1 MTSEIPAR
9 AAPRT
14 TIAVRGA
21 RVHNLKNISLEIPR
35 DSLVVV
41 TGLSGSGKS
50 SLAFDTIYAEG
61 QRRYM
66 ESLSSYAKRF
76 VAQVA
81 KPDVD
86 FVFGLSP
93 VISIE
98 QKTVGANPRSTVG
111 TMTDIGSYLNLLFAT
126 IAEPHCPRTG
136 EPVPG
141 RSSSQILEGIL
152 SLPEGTEI
160 ELRAPA
166 FRVYGEELDFVFT
179 ALRKKGCRRLIVDG
193 KQVDISE
200 EVALDESRVR
210 NMDAV
215 VDRFVVSPKHEKAIK
230 AGIASALL
238 VGDGLMQVQVT
249 KGAGKAE
256 TERFYGG
263 LCSRTHHLIYGD
275 IGPSYFVFNLPE
287 SACVTCGGLGVD
299 KLTHPELLVPDPQR
313 SIRNGCFVHEAFRYN
328 PDNWDGQMMYSLGV
342 AMGFSLDTPWEK
354 LPEAARN
361 AILYGTDQEKI
372 TIVLP
377 PEAKEKRDDREG
389 KEVGFGGIARR
400 VERGYRWYRQRGE
413 ANSRME
419 EWLDKVM
426 VERTCPDCNGSRLRA
441 TRLTFTIAGKNIY
454 DVGQLN
460 FDELLAFLRA
470 VKPTGRSA
478 DAGRH
483 VLNEIRKRVEL
494 LTGIGLDYLNFN
506 RRSGT
511 LSGGE
516 SQRIRLSTQIG
527 SGLMGMLYVLDEPS
541 IGLHPKDNVKMIATL
556 ESLRDIGNTVIVVEH
571 DEATIRAADHIV
583 EMGPGPGIHGGHVV
597 VQGKLRDVLAS
608 KESPTGQFLSG
619 RRTIGRPSDRRKGNG
634 AVLTI
639 RGASENN
646 LKSVDVTFPLGML
659 VAVTGASGSGKS
671 TLVNGI
677 LYKALWKKLVDTRT
691 LPGKHHSVEGM
702 DNVHRVVNIDQTP
715 IGRNSRSNPATYIGF
730 YDAIRDLFAEAPLSV
745 ERDYKA
751 GRFSFN
757 VKGGRCEECQGEGVI
772 TTQLYFM
779 PDVEVTCGA
788 CKGARFNSETL
799 EVTLQGKTI
808 DDILNMPVEE
818 GMTFFASEPAIGKKI
833 EVLNDL
839 GLGYLT
845 LGQSATTLSGG
856 EAQRVK
862 IAAELS
868 KLQRGKHTLYILDE
882 PTTGLHLADVERLLD
897 SLNRLVDAGHTVLL
911 IEHHLDV
918 IKTADHVIDLGPAGG
933 HAGGEIV
940 VTGSP
945 QDIATCP
952 RSHTGRFLK
961 EVLRKTPVVER
972 PVRRTEEL
980 QEAPRPVS
988 RKKKV
993 VPPRKEPVKL
1003 VAPKPVANRLTAT
1016 APSFPPQRFKA
1027 VVTVSGTRTII
1038 TVPFDPNKVWGT
1050 RARHYASGTIG
1061 GHHYRGLLEPAGIG
1075 FFLALGPAWRRD
1087 KQLDI
1092 RKEIEVVLYPDG
1104 LQISDLPPDVIQ
1116 ALELE
1121 PDARSRFESLTT
1133 GNRKYIMR
1141 WIESAK
1147 RAETRAARIKQ
1158 MVGFLKSPPKQ
1169 RVEQM

>member
-1 MTSEIPAR
+1 MPSEETAR
-9 AAPRT
+9 SGPRT

-21 RVHNLKNISLEIPR
+21 RVHNLKNVSLEIPR

-111 TMTDIGSYLNLLFAT
+111 TMTDIASYLNLLFAT
-126 IAEPHCPRTG
+126 IAEPRCPRTG
-136 EPVPG
+136 EPVPS

-152 SLPEGTEI
+152 SLPEGAEI

-166 FRVYGEELDFVFT
+166 FKVYGEELDFVFT
-179 ALRKKGCRRLIVDG
+179 ELRKKGCRRLIVDG
-193 KQVDISE
+193 KPVDISE

-215 VDRFVVSPKHEKAIK
+215 VDRFVVSRKHEKAIK

-238 VGDGLMQVQVT
+238 VGDGLMQVQVM
-249 KGAGKAE
+249 KGASKAV
-256 TERFYGG
+256 TDRFYAA
-263 LCSRTHHLIYGD
+263 LCSKTHHLIYGD
-275 IGPSYFVFNLPE
+275 IGPSYFVFNDPE
-287 SACVTCGGLGVD
+287 SACRTCGGLGVD
-299 KLTHPELLVPDPQR
+299 KLTHPELLIPDPQR
-313 SIRNGCFVHEAFRYN
+313 SIRSGCFVHEAFKYN
-328 PDNWDGQMMYSLGV
+328 PDTWDGQMMYSLGL
-342 AMGFSLDTPWEK
+342 ALGFTLDTPWEK
-354 LPEAARN
+354 MSEAARN
-361 AILYGTDQEKI
+361 AILYGTDQKKF
-372 TIVLP
+372 TLVTP
-377 PEAKEKRDDREG
+377 PDAKEKRDDRDG
-389 KEVGFGGIARR
+389 KQVGFGGIARR
-400 VERGYRWYRQRGE
+400 IERSYRWYRQRGE

-419 EWLDKVM
+419 DWLDKVM

-441 TRLTFTIAGKNIY
+441 SRLLFTIGRKSVY

-460 FDELLAFLRA
+460 FDELQAFLRT
-470 VKPTGRSA
+470 VKPTGRGA

-483 VLNEIRKRVEL
+483 ILNEIRGRVDL
-494 LTGIGLDYLNFN
+494 LMGIGLDYLNFN

-597 VQGKLRDVLAS
+597 VQGKLRDVLDS
-608 KESPTGQFLSG
+608 KASPTGQFLSG
-619 RRTIGRPSDRRKGNG
+619 RRTISRPSKRRKGNG
-634 AVLTI
+634 VALTVH
-639 RGASENN
+639 GASENN
-646 LKSVDVTFPLGML
+646 LKSVDVKFPLGML
-659 VAVTGASGSGKS
+659 VAITGASGSGKS
-671 TLVNGI
+671 TLVNEI
-677 LYKALWKKLVDTRT
+677 LYKALWKSLVDTRT
-691 LPGKHHSVEGM
+691 LPGKHERVDGM
-702 DNVHRVVNIDQTP
+702 DYVHRVVNIDQTP

-730 YDAIRDLFAEAPLSV
+730 YDAIRDLFTGAPLAM

-779 PDVEVTCGA
+779 PDVEVICGA

-799 EVTLQGKTI
+799 EVTLRGKTI
-808 DDILNMPVEE
+808 NDVLNMSIEE
-818 GMTFFASEPAIGKKI
+818 GLTFFAEDPAIGKKI

-862 IAAELS
+862 IATELG

-918 IKTADHVIDLGPAGG
+918 IKTADYVIDLGPEGG
-933 HAGGEIV
+933 HAGGSIV

-945 QDIATCP
+945 EDVAACAK
-952 RSHTGRFLK
+952 SHTGRFLK
-961 EVLRKTPVVER
+961 EVLRRTPVVNR
-972 PVRRTEEL
+972 PVRLVEEMP
-980 QEAPRPVS
+980 E
-988 RKKKV
+988 
-993 VPPRKEPVKL
+993 PPRKAVVRQKKEPVKK
-1003 VAPKPVANRLTAT
+1003 APTPSAVVS
-1016 APSFPPQRFKA
+1016 APSVPPQTFKA
-1027 VVTVSGTRTII
+1027 VITLSGTRAII
-1038 TVPFDPNKVWGT
+1038 TVPFDPNKVWGN
-1050 RARHYASGTIG
+1050 RERHYGSGTID
-1061 GHHYRGLLEPAGIG
+1061 GHPYRGMLEPAGIG
-1075 FFLALGPAWRRD
+1075 FFLSLGPAWRRD
-1087 KQLDI
+1087 NGLEAGA
-1092 RKEIEVVLYPDG
+1092 RVEVVLYPDG
-1104 LQISDLPPDVIQ
+1104 LQISDLSPDISQ
-1116 ALELE
+1116 ALQSE
-1121 PDARSRFESLTT
+1121 PEALRRFESLTS
-1133 GNRKYIMR
+1133 GYRKNMIG
-1141 WIESAK
+1141 WIETAK
-1147 RAETRAARIKQ
+1147 RAETRAARLKR
-1158 MVGFLKSPPKQ
+1158 VLRFLKTQPK
-1169 RVEQM
+1169 E